1 LAEESGP
8 SLASFSRSTTSISSS
23 ARASACSTH

>member
-23 ARASACSTH
+23 ARASACSMH